1 MYFFSLK
8 VWGDRGSGNFLYNY
22 KYSFNNL
29 FSGYLCLVYFFIFCA
44 VSFTFAFSS
53 HSRLFCRNSTFSF
66 HVVLRRNALHSIKI
80 NRVSREGN
88 VSNFVW
94 VRKNVGNKLVVL
106 SPLQAVFVT
115 HQKRAETVH
124 TRNPTNKQGE
134 EVVIQ
139 TGQISTEGVFLF
151 QLGRT
156 SEGQNGHQFDE
167 LNGEGTQK
175 RKRNCPAFN
184 LFCQRMSNFKG

>member
-1 MYFFSLK
+1 MK
-8 VWGDRGSGNFLYNY
+8 VCGDRGSGNFLYNY

-29 FSGYLCLVYFFIFCA
+29 FSGYLCLAYFFIFCA
-44 VSFTFAFSS
+44 VSFIFTFSS
-53 HSRLFCRNSTFSF
+53 HSHLFCCNSTFSF
-66 HVVLRRNALHSIKI
+66 HVVLRKNALHSTKY
-80 NRVSREGN
+80 NRVSKEGN

-106 SPLQAVFVT
+106 SPLQAGFVT

-151 QLGRT
+151 QLGST

-167 LNGEGTQK
+167 LNGEGAHTNG
-175 RKRNCPAFN
+175 RKNCPAFN
-184 LFCQRMSNFKG
+184 LFCQRMSNSKG